1 MCEGITASSGEVGA
15 LCRVL
20 LAVYRLAE
28 AYQQQHRPRGSVVCL
43 KLSSNVSRFLIVFGS
58 TDKVVLLF

>member
-1 MCEGITASSGEVGA
+1 M
-15 LCRVL
+15 LCRVV
-20 LAVYRLAE
+20 LAVHRLAE